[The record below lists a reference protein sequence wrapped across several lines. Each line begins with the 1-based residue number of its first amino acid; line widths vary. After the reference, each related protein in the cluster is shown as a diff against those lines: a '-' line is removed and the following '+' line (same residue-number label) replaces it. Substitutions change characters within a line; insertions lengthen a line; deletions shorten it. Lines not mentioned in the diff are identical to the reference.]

1 MCRRRGD
8 RPPHSFHPNSQH
20 PRHKPHFLHQ
30 SKPGDLLNHLCSCQ
44 WSHRKYLRQK
54 RVGEQQQ
61 LKSKFICKLTH
72 KVELRRLFRS
82 MSLPDR
88 CLPSSH
94 YYWKFPVSLVYY
106 FLIIL
111 KCSPPSL
118 QFWLAQKLICFH
130 VRNVILLVTEKNSD
144 ILYTISLEVAYK
156 KGTEGR
162 RKG

>member
-111 KCSPPSL
+111 KCSPP
-118 QFWLAQKLICFH
+118 
-130 VRNVILLVTEKNSD
+130 
-144 ILYTISLEVAYK
+144 LYNFGWPKSSFAFTS
-156 KGTEGR
+156 GM
-162 RKG
+162 